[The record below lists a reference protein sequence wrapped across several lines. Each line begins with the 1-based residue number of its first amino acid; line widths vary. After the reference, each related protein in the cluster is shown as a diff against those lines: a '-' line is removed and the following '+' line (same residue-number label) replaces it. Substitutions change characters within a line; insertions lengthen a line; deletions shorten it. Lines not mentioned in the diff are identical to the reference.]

1 MVLDDMVQQTTQAAE
16 SAGTVPVTSRRAMP
30 LKKNGWRQ
38 DFKKNWV
45 LYLIFVPA
53 AVYFI
58 VFNYIPMTGVVM
70 AFQNVSISNDN
81 YFANPWVGWL
91 NFENL
96 FAGGQLALLMR
107 NTAIMCLLNI
117 TIGFL
122 FPIVLA
128 LLVSEVKSKFFRRT
142 VQTVTYMPYFL
153 SAVIITQLVKAFVD
167 DNGAITELLRLF
179 GYSGGN
185 LLENSGP
192 PTFWFINMFMDV
204 WQNAGY
210 SSIVFVAAIMGV
222 DKDLYEAAALD
233 GANRFRRAWN
243 ITLPTILPIVV
254 MMFTIKV
261 GTVLNTGFDKVVLL
275 YNDSIRETADC
286 LYSYTYRMRASN
298 TSLSA
303 AAGLFQSVISTALLL
318 LSNWLSRMVAKTSL
332 F

>member
-1 MVLDDMVQQTTQAAE
+1 MSGMEQQNIELADSVDA
-16 SAGTVPVTSRRAMP
+16 VPVSKKQALP

-45 LYLIFVPA
+45 LYLIFLPA
-53 AVYFI
+53 AIYFI
-58 VFNYIPMTGVVM
+58 VVNYIPMTGIVM

-81 YFANPWVGWL
+81 YFTNPWVGL
-91 NFENL
+91 QNFENL

-117 TIGFL
+117 TIGFI
-122 FPIVLA
+122 FPIILA
-128 LLVSEVKSKFFRRT
+128 LLVSEVKNKFFRRT

-167 DNGAITELLRLF
+167 DNGAITEILGLF

-233 GANRFRRAWN
+233 GANRFRRAWS

-275 YNDSIRETADC
+275 YNDSIRDTADC

-318 LSNWLSRMVAKTSL
+318 LSNWLSRMVTKTSL

>member
-1 MVLDDMVQQTTQAAE
+1 MQDTQQQDLAVSNSVGAVAVSQKRQLT
-16 SAGTVPVTSRRAMP
+16 
-30 LKKNGWRQ
+30 LKKHGWKQ

-58 VFNYIPMTGVVM
+58 IFNYIPMTGVVM

-81 YFANPWVGWL
+81 YFTNPWVGFE
-91 NFENL
+91 NFKNL

-107 NTAIMCLLNI
+107 NTAVMCLLNI

-128 LLVSEVKSKFFRRT
+128 LLVSEVKNKFFRRT

-167 DNGAITELLRLF
+167 DNGAITEMLGLF

-185 LLENSGP
+185 LLEGSGP

-222 DKDLYEAAALD
+222 DRDMYEAAALD
-233 GANRFRRAWN
+233 GANRFHRAWN

-318 LSNWLSRMVAKTSL
+318 LSNWLSRMVTKTSL